1 LAHGDCDGCSLAD
14 EASSYYGM
22 FGCKKKMKKEKE
34 FEKNEKM

>member
-1 LAHGDCDGCSLAD
+1 MVAD